1 MKMNIT
7 ITTSIELVRELSK
20 REIEEFLPV
29 NYRNSEIWVDQNKI
43 LYEIISN
50 SEAIRITVDPD
61 TRILV

>member
-29 NYRNSEIWVDQNKI
+29 NYRDSEIWVDQNKI
-43 LYEIISN
+43 LYEIIN

-61 TRILV
+61 TRIR